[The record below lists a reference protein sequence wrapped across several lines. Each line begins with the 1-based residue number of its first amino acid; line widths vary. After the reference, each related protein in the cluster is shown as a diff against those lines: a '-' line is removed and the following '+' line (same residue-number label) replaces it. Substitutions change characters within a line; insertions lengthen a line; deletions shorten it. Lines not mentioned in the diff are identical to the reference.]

1 MRTSG
6 LGLPGDALEFLDK
19 KGYAEL
25 YPPQAES
32 VGAGLLEGKSVL
44 VSAPTAS
51 GKTLIAMLAIMA
63 CISRGAGKAIYLSP
77 LRALASE
84 KRAEFGELAGG
95 GVGGVRP
102 TVAVSTG
109 DYDAREAALEAADII
124 VLTNERMD
132 SLMRHRPAWMSRVGL
147 VISDEIHLIGD
158 ADRGPA
164 LEMAIAHALS
174 AKSPPQVL
182 GLSAT
187 VSNAGE
193 IAEWLG
199 AELVESSWRPVPLAE
214 GVYDGGSVHMADGST
229 LDVESSIRGPA
240 VDIGVGAVADGGQAL
255 VFANTRPLSMSMAT
269 KASTAVEPM
278 LSREAAARLKDASDR
293 IVRENERTEAVKTL
307 ADLVKKGVAFHHAG
321 LSQPCRSVV
330 EEEFRGGAIRLV
342 TATPTLA
349 AGVNLPARRV
359 VISSLMRFDM
369 RRGMAPISVLD
380 YKQMS
385 GRAGRPQYD
394 DRGEAIIVPGNAGPE
409 MASGYI
415 GAEPE
420 PVESQMLNARAMRI
434 HTLGLLVIRAALKR
448 SQITDFFMGTLA
460 GRQLSKSEID
470 REVGSALRVLAK
482 KGMVSSRGAGAA
494 ARHIASDLGRL
505 VSELYLDP
513 DTATEFLELL
523 DMASDK
529 RDHTLGLV
537 HAIAECGEFY
547 PKAMPRERD
556 RENAESL
563 LDEHGGELVYE
574 VYSNEIAKSTLAL
587 NAWVCEETESSI
599 AAAHG
604 VESGDLHR
612 MRERAAWIAHC
623 LARIAA
629 HEGKTGLASE
639 ADELERRLAY
649 GIRRELIDLTRVRG
663 VGRVRARELYRA
675 GYRDRKSLAGADA
688 RKVGRI
694 SSMGKRVAEAIIAQ
708 AGQAGARRR

>member
-1 MRTSG
+1 MRTSE
-6 LGLPGDALEFLDK
+6 LGLPGDALEFLAK
-19 KGYAEL
+19 KGFADL
-25 YPPQAES
+25 YPPQADS
-32 VGAGLLEGKSVL
+32 VRAGLLEGRSVL

-51 GKTLIAMLAIMA
+51 GKTLIAMLAIMG
-63 CISRGAGKAIYLSP
+63 CIARGAGKAVYLSP

-84 KRAEFGELAGG
+84 KHAEFAELAAGA
-95 GVGGVRP
+95 VGGVRP

-109 DYDAREAALEAADII
+109 DYDAREAALEGADII

-132 SLMRHRPAWMSRVGL
+132 SIMRHRPAWMSRVGL

-174 AKSPPQVL
+174 AKRPPQVL

-199 AELVESSWRPVPLAE
+199 ARLVESAWRPVPLAE
-214 GVYDGGSVHMADGST
+214 GVYDGGTVRMADGGSIE
-229 LDVESSIRGPA
+229 VETTVRGPA
-240 VDIGVGAVADGGQAL
+240 VDIGVAAVADGAQSL

-269 KASTAVEPM
+269 KASSAIEPM
-278 LSREAAARLKDASDR
+278 IGPKEAARLKAASDR
-293 IVRENERTEAVKTL
+293 IVRENERTEATKAL

-321 LSQPCRSVV
+321 LNQACRSVV
-330 EEEFRGGAIRLV
+330 EEEFRGGAIRMV
-342 TATPTLA
+342 ATTPTLA

-369 RRGMAPISVLD
+369 RRGMSPISVLE

-394 DRGEAIIVPGNAGPE
+394 DRGEAIIVPGNAGPD
-409 MASGYI
+409 MAREYI

-420 PVESQMLNARAMRI
+420 PVESQMLSARAMRI
-434 HTLGLLVIRAALKR
+434 HALGLLVIRAALKR
-448 SQITDFFMGTLA
+448 QQITDFFMGTLA
-460 GRQLSKSEID
+460 GRQLDRQEID
-470 REVGSALRVLAK
+470 REVGSALRVLSK
-482 KGMVSSRGAGAA
+482 KGMVTSKGAGAA

-523 DMASDK
+523 DMASSG

-547 PKAMPRERD
+547 PKSSPRARD
-556 RENAESL
+556 REGAEEML
-563 LDEHGGELVYE
+563 EEHGEELVYE
-574 VYSNEIAKSTLAL
+574 VYADEVSKSTLAL
-587 NAWVCEETESSI
+587 NAWVCEESESSI
-599 AAAHG
+599 ASSHG

-623 LARIAA
+623 LSRIAA
-629 HEGKTGLASE
+629 HGGRAGLASE

-649 GIRRELIDLTRVRG
+649 GIRRELIDLTRLKG

-675 GYRDRKSLAGADA
+675 GYRDRKALRGADA
-688 RKVGRI
+688 RKVARVA
-694 SSMGKRVAEAIIAQ
+694 SMGKKVAEGIIAQ
-708 AGQAGARRR
+708 AGAGRR

>member
-1 MRTSG
+1 MRTSS
-6 LGLPGDALEFLDK
+6 LGLPGDALEFLAK
-19 KGYAEL
+19 KGYGEL
-25 YPPQAES
+25 YPPQADS
-32 VGAGLLEGKSVL
+32 VRAGLLEGKSVL

-63 CISRGAGKAIYLSP
+63 CISRGAGKAVYLSP

-84 KRAEFGELAGG
+84 KHAEFGELGAI
-95 GVGGVRP
+95 GGVRP
-102 TVAVSTG
+102 SVAVSTG
-109 DYDAREAALEAADII
+109 DYDAREAALEAADVI

-132 SLMRHRPAWMSRVGL
+132 SIMRHRPAWMSRVGL

-174 AKSPPQVL
+174 MKSPPQVL

-199 AELVESSWRPVPLAE
+199 AELVESDWRPVPLAE
-214 GVYDGGSVHMADGST
+214 GVYDGGTVRMADGAS
-229 LDVESSIRGPA
+229 LDVESTLRGPA
-240 VDIGVGAVADGGQAL
+240 VDIGVGTVAGGGQAL

-269 KASTAVEPM
+269 KASTAVESMVP
-278 LSREAAARLKDASDR
+278 RKDAERLRAASER
-293 IVRENERTEAVKTL
+293 IVRENEGTEAVRRL
-307 ADLVKKGVAFHHAG
+307 AELVKKGVAFHHAG
-321 LSQPCRSVV
+321 LSQSCRSIV

-369 RRGMAPISVLD
+369 RRGMAPISVLE

-394 DRGEAIIVPGNAGPE
+394 DRGEAVIVPGNAGPD
-409 MASGYI
+409 MAREYI

-420 PVESQMLNARAMRI
+420 PVESQMISARAMRI
-434 HTLGLLVIRAALKR
+434 HVLGLLVIRAALKR
-448 SQITDFFMGTLA
+448 QQMTDFFMGTLA
-460 GRQLSKSEID
+460 GRQLERSEID

-482 KGMVSSRGAGAA
+482 KGMTASKGAGAA

-523 DMASDK
+523 DMASAK

-547 PKAMPRERD
+547 PKATPRERD
-556 RENAESL
+556 RENAEGVL
-563 LDEHGGELVYE
+563 EEHGGELVYE
-574 VYSNEIAKSTLAL
+574 VHADEVSKSTLAL
-587 NAWVCEETESSI
+587 NAWVCEESESAI

-623 LARIAA
+623 LSRIAA
-629 HEGKTGLASE
+629 HEGRADLASE

-649 GIRRELIDLTRVRG
+649 GIRRELIDLTRLRG

-675 GYRDRKSLAGADA
+675 GYRDRKALAGADA
-688 RKVGRI
+688 RKVAKVT
-694 SSMGKRVAEAIIAQ
+694 SMGKKVAEDIMAQ
-708 AGQAGARRR
+708 AGRAGARRR

>member
-1 MRTSG
+1 VSD
-6 LGLPGDALEFLDK
+6 LNQLPKNLRDYLTK
-19 KGYAEL
+19 KGFNEL

-32 VGAGLLEGKSVL
+32 VRAGLLEGKSVL

-63 CISRGAGKAIYLSP
+63 CISRGAGKAVYLSP

-84 KRAEFGELAGG
+84 KHAEFVEMAAIP
-95 GVGGVRP
+95 VGGVRP
-102 TVAVSTG
+102 SVAVSTG

-132 SLMRHRPAWMSRVGL
+132 SLMRHKPAWMSRVGL

-158 ADRGPA
+158 EGRGPA

-174 AKSPPQVL
+174 AKRPPQVL

-187 VSNAGE
+187 VSNAKE

-199 AELVESSWRPVPLAE
+199 AALVESDWRPVPLAE
-214 GVYDGGSVHMADGST
+214 GVYDGGAIRMADGTS
-229 LDVESSIRGPA
+229 LEVEPTIRGPA
-240 VDIGVGAVADGGQAL
+240 VDIGVGAVAGGGQAL

-269 KASTAVEPM
+269 KASAAVES
-278 LSREAAARLKDASDR
+278 LIGRKAGERLREASAR
-293 IVRENERTEAVKTL
+293 IVRENEMTDAVRRL

-321 LSQPCRSVV
+321 LSQSCRSIV

-359 VISSLMRFDM
+359 VISSLMRFDT
-369 RRGMAPISVLD
+369 RRGMAPISVLE

-394 DRGEAIIVPGNAGPE
+394 DRGEAVIVPGNAGVD
-409 MASGYI
+409 MARGYI

-420 PVESQMLNARAMRI
+420 PVESQILSARAMRI
-434 HTLGLLVIRAALKR
+434 HALGLLVIRAALKR
-448 SQITDFFMGTLA
+448 QQVTDFFMGTL
-460 GRQLSKSEID
+460 GGTQLSRADID
-470 REVGSALRVLAK
+470 REVGSALRSLAK
-482 KGMVSSRGAGAA
+482 KGMVASRGAGAA

-513 DTATEFLELL
+513 DTATEFLEVLE
-523 DMASDK
+523 MAGAR

-547 PKAMPRERD
+547 PKSAPRERD
-556 RENAESL
+556 REGAEGL
-563 LDEHGGELVYE
+563 LEEHGGELVYE
-574 VYSNEIAKSTLAL
+574 VHADEVSKSTLAL
-587 NAWVCEETESSI
+587 YAWVCEESESSI

-623 LARIAA
+623 LSRIAA
-629 HEGKTGLASE
+629 HEGRGELASE

-675 GYRDRKSLAGADA
+675 GWRDRRALAGADA
-688 RKVGRI
+688 RKVARVA
-694 SSMGKRVAEAIIAQ
+694 SMGKKVAEGIIS
-708 AGQAGARRR
+708 QAGARRR